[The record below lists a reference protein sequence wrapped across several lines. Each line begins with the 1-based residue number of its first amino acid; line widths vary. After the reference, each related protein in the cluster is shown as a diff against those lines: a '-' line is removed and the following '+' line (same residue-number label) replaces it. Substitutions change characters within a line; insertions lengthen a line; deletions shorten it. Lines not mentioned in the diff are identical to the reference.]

1 MTEVA
6 VLGTDLARGE
16 ERLDRTG
23 RWDGVYGLA
32 LAATAVGILVGTP
45 VAILAGLAGVGF
57 AAYSRIMDAPA
68 PELSV
73 DRHVSDSD
81 PDPGDTVRVT
91 LTVTNES
98 GRIVPDLRF
107 CDDVPAGL
115 EVVDGTARH
124 TTALRPGKRAS
135 IAYGFEAVR
144 GRHEF
149 DSLTVVTR
157 DVSGSSRRV
166 ARQAT
171 ECSTVVCRPRY
182 DDRTVPLGDLATQLT
197 GSQPVSA
204 TGEGLSFHSLREYR
218 TGDPLA
224 SIDWNRYAKAGELAT
239 QRFDQPRT
247 VKVVALVDARRA
259 AYVTA
264 GDERRPAVDVC
275 THAAGALASGL
286 ADADCHVGLAALSPR
301 DIWVPPA
308 SGRTHRER
316 LLDAL
321 TTHEAFGW
329 RPPADSGN
337 GEASDS
343 SAENGAESVV
353 NTTESV
359 ADDGFDRLLTQLPG
373 DAQVVLCSPFVDD
386 RPVAVARALDARGH
400 DVTVA
405 SPDVTAT
412 DSAYRRLAGTERRLR
427 LDAVRRAG
435 ISIVEWAEDRERGT
449 ETVTTKTAEP
459 ATGPAGA
466 THGGRS

>member
-6 VLGTDLARGE
+6 PLGTDLARGE
-16 ERLDRTG
+16 ERLERTG
-23 RWDGVYGLA
+23 RWDGIYGLA
-32 LAATAVGILVGTP
+32 LAATAVGILLGTP
-45 VAILAGLAGVGF
+45 VAILAGLAGVGY
-57 AAYSRIMDAPA
+57 AAYSRIMEAPVPDLA
-68 PELSV
+68 V
-73 DRHVSDSD
+73 DRHVSDTD

-91 LTVTNES
+91 LTVENES
-98 GRIVPDLRF
+98 GRILPDLRF

-115 EVVDGTARH
+115 EVVDGSARH

-135 IAYGFEAVR
+135 IAYEFEAVR

-171 ECSTVVCRPRY
+171 DSSTVVCRPRY

-218 TGDPLA
+218 TGDSLA

-247 VKVVALVDARRA
+247 VKVVVLVDARRA

-275 THAAGALASGL
+275 THAAGALSSGL

-301 DIWVPPA
+301 DVWVPPA

-316 LLDAL
+316 LLNAL
-321 TTHEAFGW
+321 TTEAAFGW
-329 RPPADSGN
+329 QPPAAPDVD
-337 GEASDS
+337 EPSDS
-343 SAENGAESVV
+343 SSGDGA
-353 NTTESV
+353 ESV

-412 DSAYRRLAGTERRLR
+412 DSAYRRLAATERRLR
-427 LDAVRRAG
+427 LDAVRRGG
-435 ISIVEWAEDRERGT
+435 ISVVEWT
-449 ETVTTKTAEP
+449 EGGNRDTGAVTTTRSDRSK
-459 ATGPAGA
+459 GPAVA
-466 THGGRS
+466 TDGGSA